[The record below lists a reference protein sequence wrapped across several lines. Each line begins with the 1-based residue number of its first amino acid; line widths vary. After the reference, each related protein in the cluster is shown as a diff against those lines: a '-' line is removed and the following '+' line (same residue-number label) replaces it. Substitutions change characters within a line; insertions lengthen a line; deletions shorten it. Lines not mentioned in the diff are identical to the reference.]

1 MMLSSPN
8 DLPPVLAGD
17 KTLDKFRRSKTITLI
32 TTTTLGPG
40 LARHAGLDCMAIMDL
55 GSGAG

>member
-8 DLPPVLAGD
+8 DLPAVLAGD

-32 TTTTLGPG
+32 TTLGLGPG

-55 GSGAG
+55 RSGAG